1 MQVWLDS
8 AAASCCVFRL
18 RVLCQ
23 AAGRCAQLLRDVP
36 QGPGLPAYLAWCPWS
51 VHCLGGS
58 PALRGPKP
66 RARVWLS
73 SWVTPPVDGPPGP
86 GGLGEGKG
94 AARCWPWAKRR
105 GCGLTGR
112 AGPGKR
118 RGCRPGPAKEPAGRW
133 RGAGLLPL
141 DPAWT
146 GHLQGP
152 RACVHRGGAGLL
164 TTRAPPQARGR
175 GCWSLACLG
184 PCCAPCLSPFLAW
197 TLAGSRPSP
206 PLLRWCQA
214 PWWGVGF
221 LAVVAPLPA
230 PLSPG
235 RILLPAVAAAA
246 SLPSGG
252 SELPRRHFHLLTRN
266 PRSRPWAHMGRGLW
280 GRSLAPLSR
289 RRWLC

>member
-73 SWVTPPVDGPPGP
+73 SWVTPPVDGPPRP

-175 GCWSLACLG
+175 GGLVPGVSWA
-184 PCCAPCLSPFLAW
+184 
-197 TLAGSRPSP
+197 
-206 PLLRWCQA
+206 LLC
-214 PWWGVGF
+214 
-221 LAVVAPLPA
+221 PLPE
-230 PLSPG
+230 PLSGLDPRRLQALTTPAALVPGTLVGSGLPG
-235 RILLPAVAAAA
+235 R
-246 SLPSGG
+246 GG
-252 SELPRRHFHLLTRN
+252 SSSCPAQ
-266 PRSRPWAHMGRGLW
+266 PWPDPASCC
-280 GRSLAPLSR
+280 GRSGFPALR
-289 RRWLC
+289 RL

>member
-1 MQVWLDS
+1 MGRLDQVGWEKGRGQPD
-8 AAASCCVFRL
+8 
-18 RVLCQ
+18 
-23 AAGRCAQLLRDVP
+23 AGHGLKEGVAGSQDE
-36 QGPGLPAYLAWCPWS
+36 PGLGSGGGAGLGLPRSQRAGGGERGSCPW
-51 VHCLGGS
+51 
-58 PALRGPKP
+58 
-66 RARVWLS
+66 
-73 SWVTPPVDGPPGP
+73 T
-86 GGLGEGKG
+86 
-94 AARCWPWAKRR
+94 
-105 GCGLTGR
+105 
-112 AGPGKR
+112 
-118 RGCRPGPAKEPAGRW
+118 RPGPATCKARGHVCTGEARACSPPELHPRH
-133 RGAGLLPL
+133 GAG
-141 DPAWT
+141 
-146 GHLQGP
+146 
-152 RACVHRGGAGLL
+152 GG
-164 TTRAPPQARGR
+164 
-175 GCWSLACLG
+175 WSLACLG